1 MTQRASRVKRAVITT
16 VVAFLLISLVGI
28 GLAQLYLYYFGPERI
43 LFTSTR
49 DGNYEIYDMNSDG
62 SVQCRLTNQLDH
74 GYNASWAPNGRQ
86 IAFTS
91 SHDGDDEIYVLNS
104 DGTDLVRLTY
114 SPGLEDNPDWSPD
127 GRQIAFTSHRDG
139 NAEVYV
145 MNADGSAQTRLTNSP
160 AYDIRPVWSPNGK
173 VIAFESTRIE
183 AEPWRSGDGILKIY
197 MMNSDGS
204 NQLLWA
210 QDGRFLAWSP
220 NGREIAYISGRHG
233 YGEIFIRRVDQ
244 TLEEQ
249 LTKYPEFPDVDGKI
263 TWSPDGKQ
271 LAFGSYVDNAH
282 GQIYLIDRE
291 SKVLT
296 ELTYGSDSNG
306 GPDWLRFSTISAWVS
321 WWRLTNHSSRPACG
335 GVKTGLQN

>member
-160 AYDIRPVWSPNGK
+160 D
-173 VIAFESTRIE
+173 
-183 AEPWRSGDGILKIY
+183 
-197 MMNSDGS
+197 
-204 NQLLWA
+204 
-210 QDGRFLAWSP
+210 
-220 NGREIAYISGRHG
+220 
-233 YGEIFIRRVDQ
+233 
-244 TLEEQ
+244 
-249 LTKYPEFPDVDGKI
+249 
-263 TWSPDGKQ
+263 
-271 LAFGSYVDNAH
+271 
-282 GQIYLIDRE
+282 
-291 SKVLT
+291 
-296 ELTYGSDSNG
+296 ELSC
-306 GPDWLRFSTISAWVS
+306 L
-321 WWRLTNHSSRPACG
+321 
-335 GVKTGLQN
+335 